1 MRLPPTGATRRLVE
15 GDRILP
21 TAERAT
27 PTPTAHAYGNSNY
40 SGYGRAGG
48 DGSKWLGGL
57 SRSGAA
63 PILNHHLLRVDIGLR
78 LSPEPA
84 FELLGITAE
93 AAEQWSAT
101 VAAAFHR
108 WAKSKKATRA
118 ENMSLYQAQRLVGIS
133 QQRDGEYF
141 IRFTYSARKDLLNP
155 LQIGFLDPIQIRGI
169 GVTATGGYAPPFVDG
184 IERDEG
190 GREIAYNV
198 WVLRPDY
205 AYDEKKIPAIGS
217 RSGRRMMVHGYQPE
231 YAGQGRGYSRLSHAL
246 QEFENLT
253 DYEASE
259 IKKAIA
265 QSSLNM
271 YVKPSKENVASNP
284 LETISHTAPVGPAG
298 LSAAGAALT
307 AENKIDPADLVQ
319 FVPLPEATVGT
330 PGSVG
335 VFSLNE
341 GEDLKAFPNTA
352 PAESFPGF
360 VNALAGHIS
369 ASLSIPLEVVLM
381 TFSKNYSAS
390 RAALM
395 LFWRVALIWRAEMI
409 SDFLD
414 PVYENWL
421 AGEIAA
427 GRITAPGW
435 SDPRLREA
443 WLGNSWIGAPMP
455 NIDPMRTAKA
465 DQIYAE
471 MGAQDLDRV
480 AQNLNGSSGKANR
493 AKLRRQIRRPIQRQL
508 IDPLTGLGIDLNSAS
523 VKYIMTEADKVTGKI
538 NAEATI
544 VDADQGIVKYDWQT
558 ADVATEGEFPSE
570 FQATLSSSKK
580 ITYPPGAP
588 GSGKSYIY
596 VTITADL
603 GE

>member
-1 MRLPPTGATRRLVE
+1 MRFPPTGATRRLVE
-15 GDRILP
+15 GDRLLP
-21 TAERAT
+21 TAERAA
-27 PTPTAHAYGNSNY
+27 PIPTAHTYGSSSY

-63 PILNHHLLRVDIGLR
+63 PILNHHLLRMNARSAYHTSLQARAAVERHTDTVVDSGLR

-93 AAEQWSAT
+93 AAEKWAAT
-101 VAAAFHR
+101 VSAAFHR

-169 GVTATGGYAPPFVDG
+169 GVTATGGHAPPFVDG

-198 WVLRPDY
+198 WVLRSDY
-205 AYDEKKIPAIGS
+205 AYDEKRIPAMGS

-265 QSSLNM
+265 QSSLTM

-284 LETISHTAPVGPAG
+284 LETISHAAPVGPAG
-298 LSAAGAALT
+298 LSAAGAALA
-307 AENKIDPADLVQ
+307 AENNIDPADLVQ
-319 FVPLPEATVGT
+319 FVALPEATVGV

-427 GRITAPGW
+427 GRVTAPGW

-443 WLGNSWIGAPMP
+443 WLSNTWIGAPMP

-493 AKLRRQIRRPIQRQL
+493 AKLRRQIPE
-508 IDPLTGLGIDLNSAS
+508 LTPVPWSKGGGGGGGEGGGDGES
-523 VKYIMTEADKVTGKI
+523 DK
-538 NAEATI
+538 
-544 VDADQGIVKYDWQT
+544 
-558 ADVATEGEFPSE
+558 EG
-570 FQATLSSSKK
+570 
-580 ITYPPGAP
+580 
-588 GSGKSYIY
+588 
-596 VTITADL
+596 D
-603 GE
+603 